1 MDIERIKQAFKDI
14 EKGINSLKSGP
25 LTYYMQKL
33 TGAYDLLLSPRFAP
47 FQVGDTVILTK
58 DAKIDR
64 PDHGWQCS
72 KHFLIKGAVGKM
84 ISVDVDE
91 DGYSGYV
98 QFENDSWIDP
108 KSQKETLRAPKD
120 RGNYTFHEDYL
131 VRAQQA
137 AKETP

>member
-1 MDIERIKQAFKDI
+1 
-14 EKGINSLKSGP
+14 
-25 LTYYMQKL
+25 L

-84 ISVDVDE
+84 ISVEVDQS
-91 DGYSGYV
+91 GFSGYV
-98 QFENDSWIDP
+98 QFENDSWINP
-108 KSQKETLRAPKD
+108 TTQKEVLRAPKD
-120 RGNYTFHEDYL
+120 RGNFTFHEDYL
-131 VRAQQA
+131 VRAPQA
-137 AKETP
+137 SDNCEDTK